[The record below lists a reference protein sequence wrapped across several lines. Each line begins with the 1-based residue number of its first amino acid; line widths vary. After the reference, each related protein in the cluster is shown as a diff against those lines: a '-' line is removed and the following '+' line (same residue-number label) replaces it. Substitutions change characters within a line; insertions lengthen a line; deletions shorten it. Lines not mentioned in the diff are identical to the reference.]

1 MGERHG
7 DDRWDTRADVRGDT
21 RADDLYKKNFSKP
34 LINKIDLA
42 CLNRVPTTRIRIQR
56 RLYGCFLLLWFH
68 PTVNLVLYC

>member
-21 RADDLYKKNFSKP
+21 RADDLYKNLFSKP
-34 LINKIDLA
+34 FINKIDLA